1 MSAQPIGD
9 TAATI
14 QTTSGGSPG
23 SSVRLDQLLA
33 RFAPISL
40 QEMDGVALLDRTDT
54 KMLLSV
60 DRLCDAL
67 RHLTDRYRILE
78 IDGRRQHHYQTLYF
92 DTPELDF
99 YLQHHNGKRN
109 RYKVRERAYVD
120 SGLTFVEVKHK
131 TRRDRTIKHRLPVRE
146 LTTEFGTHAA
156 AFIQTH
162 APFGEEVLA
171 PTLWN
176 SFQRITLVSTR
187 RVERVTLDVNLCL
200 RRNSAWFALPGVA
213 IAEVKQARFSYDSDF
228 LREVRYLGVRPTS
241 FSKYCTGISMLHPGV
256 KHNAFKP
263 RMLHLKRL
271 MQAGQSIWRT

>member
-1 MSAQPIGD
+1 VSVQHLLDIAPTTQTPSSSSAGS
-9 TAATI
+9 TA
-14 QTTSGGSPG
+14 
-23 SSVRLDQLLA
+23 RLDDLLTN
-33 RFAPISL
+33 FAPITL
-40 QEMDGVALLDRTDT
+40 QEMEAVALLNRTDT
-54 KMLLSV
+54 KMLLTL

-67 RHLTDRYRILE
+67 RHLTDHYRILE
-78 IDGRRQHHYQTLYF
+78 IEGRRQHHYQTLYF

-131 TRRDRTIKHRLPVRE
+131 TRRDRTIKHRYPVRG
-146 LTTEFGTHAA
+146 LTTEFGPHAA
-156 AFIQTH
+156 AFIQSH
-162 APFGEEVLA
+162 VPFKEEDLA

-176 SFQRITLVSTR
+176 SFQRITLVGTR
-187 RVERVTLDVNLCL
+187 RVERVTLDVNLWL
-200 RRNSAWFALPGVA
+200 RWNSSWVALPGVA

-228 LREVRYLGVRPTS
+228 AREMRYLGVRPTG

-256 KHNAFKP
+256 KYNAFKP

-271 MQAGQSIWRT
+271 MQAGQSIQRT